1 MFLNEKQ
8 KHQVQMLFN
17 TQYAH
22 KKLTVYKFLAI
33 DILYSQKSIDFKM
46 LLEISTRIQLR

>member
-1 MFLNEKQ
+1 MP
-8 KHQVQMLFN
+8 FN

-46 LLEISTRIQLR
+46 LLEISTRIQLRQGRLLYHISSNY